1 MAHPSDVWQSSL
13 LTAIHKFAH
22 RPDRITARM
31 YIEDGRAC
39 LVLVATAAVA
49 INAWA
54 LFPSRGEP
62 GSDVQL
68 PTTSPPSA
76 AVKSALD
83 GVVGEYIRSRG
94 DSFTLNAAERVSSK
108 PKVYGPTAWKPSPV
122 ANVSQV
128 SLRSKLQALLMMLYS
143 QSGVVDP
150 AALEAK
156 LQALLRLPDSVL
168 AQLMQHP
175 DLADLNKALDA
186 VFLGTTDL
194 SKVKTELDK
203 IDVTSTPGPSEKID
217 VVKVNGRP
225 TYIVHSPVV
234 QGTENA
240 TGFAVSAPPPPG
252 APVTVTVLFAV
263 EAPAGLSATA
273 FTLAPSTAELTSPPA
288 PAGLSATAFTLA
300 PSSAELSPPPAPAG
314 LSATAFTLAP
324 SSAELTPPPPSP
336 SSFAEPTGTRQTS
349 ENVMTS
355 GNMFEPGETAT
366 QQSADNSPATQT
378 AAPSTPTGGG
388 SPADA
393 GGGDITSPSN
403 DESGGTPSGGGM
415 SP

>member
-13 LTAIHKFAH
+13 LPAIHKFAR
-22 RPDRITARM
+22 RPDRITTRM

-39 LVLVATAAVA
+39 LVLIATAAVA
-49 INAWA
+49 VNAWA

-68 PTTSPPSA
+68 PMSSPPSV

-94 DSFTLNAAERVSSK
+94 DSFTLNAAERVASQ
-108 PKVYGPTAWKPSPV
+108 PTVYGPTAWKPSPV

-156 LQALLRLPDSVL
+156 LQALLTLPDSVL

-175 DLADLNKALDA
+175 DLADLNNMLDA

-194 SKVKTELDK
+194 SRVKSELDK
-203 IDVTSTPGPSEKID
+203 IEVTSTPGPSERID

-225 TYIVHSPVV
+225 THIVHSPVV

-240 TGFAVSAPPPPG
+240 AVSAVSAPPPPG
-252 APVTVTVLFAV
+252 APVTVTTLFQV
-263 EAPAGLSATA
+263 EAPAGLTA
-273 FTLAPSTAELTSPPA
+273 FTLAPSTAELSPPPA
-288 PAGLSATAFTLA
+288 PAGLTATAFTLA
-300 PSSAELSPPPAPAG
+300 PSSAELP
-314 LSATAFTLAP
+314 
-324 SSAELTPPPPSP
+324 PPPPSPTP

-366 QQSADNSPATQT
+366 QQSADNSPATQS

-393 GGGDITSPSN
+393 GGGETSSPSN
-403 DESGGTPSGGGM
+403 DESGGTPSGGGT